1 MKQNKKT
8 NEKQNKIWFFGKIS
22 EIDQRAL
29 KLVKSIKGSITTKFT
44 EQRLLWN
51 TIVNK

>member
-1 MKQNKKT
+1 MRK
-8 NEKQNKIWFFGKIS
+8 EQNKIRFVGKIS
-22 EIDQRAL
+22 KIDQRAL